1 MTIQKAHFETLSV
14 HAGNLGEDSTGAI
27 MTPIYTTS
35 IYRQETPG
43 EYKAFEYGRCGNPTR
58 LKYENAVAELEK
70 GKAAFAFASGMAAIN
85 AVADILDVNSHIIA
99 FDAIYGG
106 TYRLFEEVKK
116 KTSGLSVTYLDFNDL
131 DQLEDSI
138 QENTRVVWI
147 ESPSNPLLKVLD
159 IEEISKFC
167 KKHNLLLAV
176 DNTFASPYNQ
186 TPISLGADIVVHSA
200 SKYINGHSDVIGGIV
215 VVKDDPELIEKV
227 KFIQTSGGA
236 VAGPFDSFLAA
247 RGLKTLALRMKQ
259 HNENA
264 LRLAKWLSKHDL
276 VKEVNYPGLESSPT
290 HEIAK
295 KQMKGFGGII
305 SLELNGDINTAKRFL
320 ESLKLFF
327 ITVSVGGVES
337 LSSIPAL
344 MSHSSMP
351 REARLKYGITDT
363 LVRLSIGIENAE
375 DLINDLDQ
383 ALEKAR
389 GELAWN
395 W

>member
-14 HAGNLGEDSTGAI
+14 HAGNPGEDSTGAI

-43 EYKAFEYGRCGNPTR
+43 EYKAFEYSRCGNPSR
-58 LKYENAVAELEK
+58 LKYENAVAELEN

-85 AVADILDVNSHIIA
+85 SVADILDVNSHIIA

-131 DQLEDSI
+131 DQLENSV
-138 QENTRVVWI
+138 QENTRIVWI

-159 IEEISKFC
+159 IGEISKFC

-215 VVKDDPELIEKV
+215 VVKDDPELIEKI
-227 KFIQTSGGA
+227 KFIQISGGA

-264 LRLAKWLSKHDL
+264 LRLAKWLNKHDL

-363 LVRLSIGIENAE
+363 LVRLSIGIESPE